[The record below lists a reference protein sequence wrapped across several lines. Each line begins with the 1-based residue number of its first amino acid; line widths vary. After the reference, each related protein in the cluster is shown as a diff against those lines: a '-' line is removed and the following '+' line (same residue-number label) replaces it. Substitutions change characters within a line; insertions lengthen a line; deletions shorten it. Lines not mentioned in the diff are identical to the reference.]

1 MQTNQP
7 NRAKRFRIIVFAT
20 VIAFIVVIF
29 GAWIITSAIKSAEK
43 SRQQEIAATEE
54 SKEEK
59 TNKTE
64 TKAENKTEAKSEAK
78 SEAKTSEKTNN
89 QGQTN
94 KISTA
99 SPADQ
104 YQNNKSTATSN
115 TANGTATSTTKAA
128 SDLPSTGPEDLV
140 FTAILAGVAVYL
152 VCLNLNRKKSVA

>member
-20 VIAFIVVIF
+20 IIAFIVVIF

-43 SRQQEIAATEE
+43 SRQQKIDTTEE
-54 SKEEK
+54 SKEDK
-59 TNKTE
+59 TTKTE

-78 SEAKTSEKTNN
+78 SSEKTNN

-94 KISTA
+94 KISTT

-104 YQNNKSTATSN
+104 YQNNKTTATSN
-115 TANGTATSTTKAA
+115 TTNGATKAT

-140 FTAILAGVAVYL
+140 FTALLAGVAVYL
-152 VCLNLNRKKSVA
+152 VCLNLNHKKSVA

>member
-78 SEAKTSEKTNN
+78 SSEKTNN
-89 QGQTN
+89 QGQAN

-104 YQNNKSTATSN
+104 YQNNKTTTTSN
-115 TANGTATSTTKAA
+115 TANGTTKAA

-152 VCLNLNRKKSVA
+152 VCLNLNHKKSVA

>member
-20 VIAFIVVIF
+20 IIALIVVVF

-43 SRQQEIAATEE
+43 SRQQEIAAAEE

-64 TKAENKTEAKSEAK
+64 TKAENKTESKSEAK
-78 SEAKTSEKTNN
+78 SSEKTNN

-94 KISTA
+94 KISTT

-104 YQNNKSTATSN
+104 YQNNKTTTTSNATSG
-115 TANGTATSTTKAA
+115 ATKAA

-152 VCLNLNRKKSVA
+152 VCLNLNHKKSVA

>member
-20 VIAFIVVIF
+20 IIALIVVVF

-64 TKAENKTEAKSEAK
+64 AKAENKTEAKSEAK
-78 SEAKTSEKTNN
+78 SSEKTNN
-89 QGQTN
+89 QGQNN

-104 YQNNKSTATSN
+104 YQNNKTTTTSN
-115 TANGTATSTTKAA
+115 TTNGTTKAA

>member
-59 TNKTE
+59 TNKNE
-64 TKAENKTEAKSEAK
+64 TKAENKTEAKTEAK
-78 SEAKTSEKTNN
+78 SSEKTNN

-104 YQNNKSTATSN
+104 YQNNKTTTTSN
-115 TANGTATSTTKAA
+115 TANGTTKAA

-152 VCLNLNRKKSVA
+152 VCLNLNHKKSVA

>member
-20 VIAFIVVIF
+20 IIALIVVVF

-64 TKAENKTEAKSEAK
+64 TKAENKTEAKTEAK
-78 SEAKTSEKTNN
+78 SSEKTNN

-115 TANGTATSTTKAA
+115 TTNGATKAA

>member
-20 VIAFIVVIF
+20 IIAFIVVIF

-64 TKAENKTEAKSEAK
+64 TKTENKTEAKSESK
-78 SEAKTSEKTNN
+78 SSEKANN

-104 YQNNKSTATSN
+104 YQNNKTTTTSN
-115 TANGTATSTTKAA
+115 TTNGTTKAA

-152 VCLNLNRKKSVA
+152 VCLNLSHKKSVA

>member
-64 TKAENKTEAKSEAK
+64 TKAENKTEAKTEAK
-78 SEAKTSEKTNN
+78 SSEKTNN

-94 KISTA
+94 KISTT

-104 YQNNKSTATSN
+104 YQNNKTTTTSN
-115 TANGTATSTTKAA
+115 TTNGTTKAA

-140 FTAILAGVAVYL
+140 FTALLAGVAVYL
-152 VCLNLNRKKSVA
+152 ICLNLNHKKSAA

>member
-20 VIAFIVVIF
+20 IIAFIVVIF

-43 SRQQEIAATEE
+43 SRQQKIDTTEE

-59 TNKTE
+59 ANKTE
-64 TKAENKTEAKSEAK
+64 TKAENKTEAKIEAK
-78 SEAKTSEKTNN
+78 SSEKTNN

-94 KISTA
+94 KISAA

-104 YQNNKSTATSN
+104 YQNNKTTTTSN
-115 TANGTATSTTKAA
+115 TTNGTTKAA

-152 VCLNLNRKKSVA
+152 VCLNLSHKKSVA

>member
-78 SEAKTSEKTNN
+78 SSEKTNN

-94 KISTA
+94 KISTT

-104 YQNNKSTATSN
+104 YQNNKTTTTSN
-115 TANGTATSTTKAA
+115 TTNGATKAT

-140 FTAILAGVAVYL
+140 FTALLAGVAVYL
-152 VCLNLNRKKSVA
+152 VCLNLNHKKSVV

>member
-20 VIAFIVVIF
+20 IIAFIVVIF

-43 SRQQEIAATEE
+43 SRQQEIAAAEE

-64 TKAENKTEAKSEAK
+64 TKAENKTESKSEAK
-78 SEAKTSEKTNN
+78 SSEKTNN

-94 KISTA
+94 KISTT

-104 YQNNKSTATSN
+104 YQNNKTTTTSNATSG
-115 TANGTATSTTKAA
+115 ATKAA

-152 VCLNLNRKKSVA
+152 VCLNLNHKKSVA

>member
-20 VIAFIVVIF
+20 IIALIVVVF

-59 TNKTE
+59 ANKTE
-64 TKAENKTEAKSEAK
+64 TKAENKTEAKTEAK
-78 SEAKTSEKTNN
+78 SSEKTNN

-104 YQNNKSTATSN
+104 YQNNKTTTTSN
-115 TANGTATSTTKAA
+115 TTNGATKAA

>member
-20 VIAFIVVIF
+20 IIAFIVVIF

-43 SRQQEIAATEE
+43 SRQQEITATEE

-64 TKAENKTEAKSEAK
+64 AKSENKTEAKSEAK
-78 SEAKTSEKTNN
+78 SSEKTNN

-94 KISTA
+94 KISTT

-104 YQNNKSTATSN
+104 YQNNKSTSTSN
-115 TANGTATSTTKAA
+115 ATSTTKAA

-152 VCLNLNRKKSVA
+152 VCLNLTRKKTVA

>member
-20 VIAFIVVIF
+20 IIALIVVVF

-59 TNKTE
+59 TNKNE
-64 TKAENKTEAKSEAK
+64 TKAENKTEAKTEAK
-78 SEAKTSEKTNN
+78 SSEKTNN

-104 YQNNKSTATSN
+104 YQNNKTTTTSNATSG
-115 TANGTATSTTKAA
+115 ASKAA

>member
-20 VIAFIVVIF
+20 IIAFIVVIF

-43 SRQQEIAATEE
+43 SRQQEIATEG

-78 SEAKTSEKTNN
+78 SSEKTNN

-104 YQNNKSTATSN
+104 YQNNKTTATSN
-115 TANGTATSTTKAA
+115 TTNGTTKTT

-140 FTAILAGVAVYL
+140 FTALLAGVAVYL

>member
-20 VIAFIVVIF
+20 IIALIVVVF

-78 SEAKTSEKTNN
+78 TSEKTNN

-104 YQNNKSTATSN
+104 YQNNKTTTTSNATSG
-115 TANGTATSTTKAA
+115 ATKAA

-152 VCLNLNRKKSVA
+152 VCLNLNHKKSVA

>member
-20 VIAFIVVIF
+20 IIALIVVVF

-43 SRQQEIAATEE
+43 SRQQEITATEE

-78 SEAKTSEKTNN
+78 SSEKTNN

-104 YQNNKSTATSN
+104 YQNNKSTSTSN
-115 TANGTATSTTKAA
+115 ATSTTKAT

-152 VCLNLNRKKSVA
+152 VCLNLNHKKSVA

>member
-20 VIAFIVVIF
+20 IIALIVVVF

-78 SEAKTSEKTNN
+78 SSEKTNN

-94 KISTA
+94 KISTT

-104 YQNNKSTATSN
+104 YQNNKTTTTSN
-115 TANGTATSTTKAA
+115 TTNGATKAT

-152 VCLNLNRKKSVA
+152 VCLNLNHKKSVA

>member
-20 VIAFIVVIF
+20 IIAFIVVIF

-43 SRQQEIAATEE
+43 SRQQEIATEGT
-54 SKEEK
+54 KEEK

-78 SEAKTSEKTNN
+78 SSEKTNN

-104 YQNNKSTATSN
+104 YQNNKTTATSN
-115 TANGTATSTTKAA
+115 TTNGTTKTT

-140 FTAILAGVAVYL
+140 FTALLAGVAVYL

>member
-43 SRQQEIAATEE
+43 SRQQEIAAAEE

-64 TKAENKTEAKSEAK
+64 TKAENKTESKSEAK
-78 SEAKTSEKTNN
+78 SSEKANN

-94 KISTA
+94 KISTT

-104 YQNNKSTATSN
+104 YQNNKTTTTSNATSG
-115 TANGTATSTTKAA
+115 ATKAA

-152 VCLNLNRKKSVA
+152 VCLNLNHKKSVA

>member
-20 VIAFIVVIF
+20 VIALIVVVF
-29 GAWIITSAIKSAEK
+29 GAWIITLAIKSAEK

-59 TNKTE
+59 TTKTE

-78 SEAKTSEKTNN
+78 SSEKTGS

-104 YQNNKSTATSN
+104 YQNNKTTTTSN
-115 TANGTATSTTKAA
+115 TANSTTKAA

-140 FTAILAGVAVYL
+140 FTAVLAGVAVYL
-152 VCLNLNRKKSVA
+152 VCLNLNHKKSVA

>member
-20 VIAFIVVIF
+20 IIAFIVVIF

-64 TKAENKTEAKSEAK
+64 TKAENKTEAKTEAK
-78 SEAKTSEKTNN
+78 SSEKTNN
-89 QGQTN
+89 QGQNN

-104 YQNNKSTATSN
+104 YQNNKTTTTSN
-115 TANGTATSTTKAA
+115 TTNGATKAT

-152 VCLNLNRKKSVA
+152 ICLNLNHKKSAA

>member
-20 VIAFIVVIF
+20 IIAFIVVIF

-43 SRQQEIAATEE
+43 SRQQEITATEE

-64 TKAENKTEAKSEAK
+64 AKSENKTEAKSEAK
-78 SEAKTSEKTNN
+78 SSEKTNN

-94 KISTA
+94 KIPTT

-104 YQNNKSTATSN
+104 YQNNKSTSTSN
-115 TANGTATSTTKAA
+115 ATSTTKAA

-152 VCLNLNRKKSVA
+152 VCLNLNRKKTVA

>member
-20 VIAFIVVIF
+20 IIAFIVVIF

-43 SRQQEIAATEE
+43 SRQQEIATEG

-78 SEAKTSEKTNN
+78 SSEKTGS

-94 KISTA
+94 KISTT

-104 YQNNKSTATSN
+104 YQNNKTTATSN
-115 TANGTATSTTKAA
+115 TTNGATKAT

-140 FTAILAGVAVYL
+140 FTALLAGVAVYL
-152 VCLNLNRKKSVA
+152 VCLNLNHKKSVA

>member
-20 VIAFIVVIF
+20 IIAFIVVIF

-43 SRQQEIAATEE
+43 SRQQEITATEE

-64 TKAENKTEAKSEAK
+64 TKAENKTEAKTEAK
-78 SEAKTSEKTNN
+78 SSEKTNN

-104 YQNNKSTATSN
+104 YQNNKTTTTSN
-115 TANGTATSTTKAA
+115 TTNGATKAA

-152 VCLNLNRKKSVA
+152 VCLNLNHKKSVA

>member
-20 VIAFIVVIF
+20 IIAFIVVIF

-43 SRQQEIAATEE
+43 SRQQEIATEG

-64 TKAENKTEAKSEAK
+64 TKTENKTEAKSEAK
-78 SEAKTSEKTNN
+78 SSEKTNN

-94 KISTA
+94 KISTT

-104 YQNNKSTATSN
+104 YQNNKTTATSN
-115 TANGTATSTTKAA
+115 TTNGATKAT

-140 FTAILAGVAVYL
+140 FTALLAGVAVYL
-152 VCLNLNRKKSVA
+152 VCLNLNHKKSVA

>member
-20 VIAFIVVIF
+20 IIALIVVVF

-64 TKAENKTEAKSEAK
+64 TKAENKTEAKS
-78 SEAKTSEKTNN
+78 SEKTNN

-152 VCLNLNRKKSVA
+152 VCLNLNRKKFVA

>member
-20 VIAFIVVIF
+20 IIALIVVVF
-29 GAWIITSAIKSAEK
+29 GAWIITSAIKSTEK

-64 TKAENKTEAKSEAK
+64 AKAENKTEAKSEAK
-78 SEAKTSEKTNN
+78 SSEKTNN
-89 QGQTN
+89 QGQNN

-104 YQNNKSTATSN
+104 YQNNKTTTTSN
-115 TANGTATSTTKAA
+115 TTNGTTKAA
-128 SDLPSTGPEDLV
+128 SDLPSTGPEDLI

-152 VCLNLNRKKSVA
+152 VCLNLNHKKSVA

>member
-20 VIAFIVVIF
+20 IIAFIVVIF

-64 TKAENKTEAKSEAK
+64 TKAENKTETKTEAK
-78 SEAKTSEKTNN
+78 SSEKTNN

-115 TANGTATSTTKAA
+115 TTNGATKAA

>member
-20 VIAFIVVIF
+20 IIALIVVVF

-43 SRQQEIAATEE
+43 SRQQEITATEE

-64 TKAENKTEAKSEAK
+64 TKAENKTEAKTEAK
-78 SEAKTSEKTNN
+78 SSEKTNN
-89 QGQTN
+89 QGQNN

-104 YQNNKSTATSN
+104 YQNNKTTTTSN
-115 TANGTATSTTKAA
+115 TTNGATKAA

-152 VCLNLNRKKSVA
+152 VCLNLNRKKTVA

>member
-20 VIAFIVVIF
+20 IIAFIVVIF

-43 SRQQEIAATEE
+43 SRQQEITATEE

-64 TKAENKTEAKSEAK
+64 AKSENKTEAKSEAK
-78 SEAKTSEKTNN
+78 SSEKTNN

-94 KISTA
+94 KISTT

-104 YQNNKSTATSN
+104 YQNNKSTSTSN
-115 TANGTATSTTKAA
+115 ATSTTKAA

-140 FTAILAGVAVYL
+140 FTAILAGVSVYL
-152 VCLNLNRKKSVA
+152 VCLNLNHKKSVA

>member
-20 VIAFIVVIF
+20 IIAFIVVIF

-43 SRQQEIAATEE
+43 SRQQEIATEG

-78 SEAKTSEKTNN
+78 SSEKTNN

-94 KISTA
+94 KISTT

-104 YQNNKSTATSN
+104 YQNNKTTATSN
-115 TANGTATSTTKAA
+115 TTNGATKAA

-140 FTAILAGVAVYL
+140 FTALLAGVAVYL
-152 VCLNLNRKKSVA
+152 VCLNLNHKKSVA

>member
-20 VIAFIVVIF
+20 IIAFIVVIF

-78 SEAKTSEKTNN
+78 SSEKTNN

-115 TANGTATSTTKAA
+115 TTNGATKAA

-152 VCLNLNRKKSVA
+152 VCLNLNHKKSVA

>member
-1 MQTNQP
+1 MQTSQP

-20 VIAFIVVIF
+20 IIAFIVVIF
-29 GAWIITSAIKSAEK
+29 GAWIITSAIKSTEK

-78 SEAKTSEKTNN
+78 SSEKTNN

-94 KISTA
+94 KISTT

-104 YQNNKSTATSN
+104 YQNNKTTTTSN
-115 TANGTATSTTKAA
+115 TTNGTTKAA

-152 VCLNLNRKKSVA
+152 VCLNLSHKKSVA

>member
-20 VIAFIVVIF
+20 IIALIVVVF

-64 TKAENKTEAKSEAK
+64 TKAENKTEAKTEAK
-78 SEAKTSEKTNN
+78 SSEKTNN

-104 YQNNKSTATSN
+104 YQNNKTTTTSN
-115 TANGTATSTTKAA
+115 TTNGATKAA

>member
-20 VIAFIVVIF
+20 IIAFIVVIF

-64 TKAENKTEAKSEAK
+64 AKAENKTEAKTEAK
-78 SEAKTSEKTNN
+78 SSEKTNN
-89 QGQTN
+89 QGQNN

-104 YQNNKSTATSN
+104 YQNNKTTTTSN
-115 TANGTATSTTKAA
+115 TTNGATKVA

-152 VCLNLNRKKSVA
+152 VCLNLNHKKSVA

>member
-20 VIAFIVVIF
+20 IIAFIVVIF

-64 TKAENKTEAKSEAK
+64 AKTEAKS
-78 SEAKTSEKTNN
+78 SEKTNN

-94 KISTA
+94 KISTT

-104 YQNNKSTATSN
+104 YQNNKTTTTSN
-115 TANGTATSTTKAA
+115 TTNGTTKAA

-152 VCLNLNRKKSVA
+152 VCLNLNHKKSVA

>member
-20 VIAFIVVIF
+20 IIAFIVVIF

-43 SRQQEIAATEE
+43 SRQQEIATEG
-54 SKEEK
+54 SKEDK

-78 SEAKTSEKTNN
+78 SSEKTNN

-94 KISTA
+94 KISAT

-104 YQNNKSTATSN
+104 YQNNKTTTTSN
-115 TANGTATSTTKAA
+115 TANGATKAT

-140 FTAILAGVAVYL
+140 FTALLAGVAVYL
-152 VCLNLNRKKSVA
+152 VCLNLNHKKSVA

>member
-20 VIAFIVVIF
+20 IIAFIVVIF

-43 SRQQEIAATEE
+43 SRQQKIDTTEE
-54 SKEEK
+54 SKEDK
-59 TNKTE
+59 TTKTE
-64 TKAENKTEAKSEAK
+64 TKAENKTEAKTEAK
-78 SEAKTSEKTNN
+78 SSEKTNN

-104 YQNNKSTATSN
+104 YQNNKTTTTSN
-115 TANGTATSTTKAA
+115 TTNGTTKAT

-140 FTAILAGVAVYL
+140 FTALLAGVAVYL
-152 VCLNLNRKKSVA
+152 ICLNLNHKKSAA